1 MHRSFIGCAAA
12 LVTAGCPAA
21 QAADW
26 YTGAEP
32 PSGPDAWIVAVDT
45 SAAIA
50 SQGSQFASAT
60 VTAAPAG
67 DLLTS
72 GIRVRVDGL
81 IGSYRA
87 ESPGAARAV
96 GQQTDLAAMAGYA
109 LVGPDSVL
117 TGFVGLNVRHDEVA
131 QSGASETAA
140 RTGVGLKTALDYYAR
155 PTAFT
160 MFHAT
165 GSYATTFN
173 AYYGRV
179 RFGVAALAGGY
190 VGPEFTALGDDYYR
204 QWRVGGHL
212 SGMQIGALQLG
223 LSAGYVHDHVRKGG
237 LYTSLDLRTGF

>member
-1 MHRSFIGCAAA
+1 MHFSLIGCAAV
-12 LVTAGCPAA
+12 LTIAGCPDA

-26 YTGAEP
+26 YTGAETP
-32 PSGPDAWIVAVDT
+32 AGADAWIVAVDA

-50 SQGSQFASAT
+50 SQGSQFANAT

-87 ESPGAARAV
+87 ESIGAARAI

-109 LVGPDSVL
+109 LVGQDSVL
-117 TGFVGLNVRHDEVA
+117 TGFVGVNLRHDEVA
-131 QSGASETAA
+131 QSGVNETTA
-140 RTGVGLKTALDYYAR
+140 RTGIGLKTALDYYAR

-165 GSYATTFN
+165 GSYGTTFN

-190 VGPEFTALGDDYYR
+190 VGPEFAALGDDYYR

-212 SGMQIGALQLG
+212 SGMQFGAIQIG

-237 LYTSLDLRTGF
+237 LYTSLDMRTGF